1 MLLWKLVVFWLSRQ
15 KSIISNYTFKPI
27 SFKISSWSLICRDV
41 SKEVLIYL
49 CSKQALKDLKNFISS
64 MEEKYHLQSRK
75 WIVFGGSYPGI
86 VLLLVYNIFAN
97 FLLMRKIKWTFP
109 IRFTFK
115 YFFFQVYLLCGQGWN
130 IPIWL
135 IWQCQHCST
144 TNCHVGLFRLLL
156 LFLISF

>member
-115 YFFFQVYLLCGQGWN
+115 YFFFRFTCSVVKVEISQFDWYGSVSIAPLLIAMLDFSGY
-130 IPIWL
+130 
-135 IWQCQHCST
+135 
-144 TNCHVGLFRLLL
+144 FYY
-156 LFLISF
+156 F